1 MNVWNTPPSSSFLNP
16 LLPLLPKFFS
26 CQGMGESK
34 VDSTIFHP
42 SDGWDH
48 SFHFLHKNAAADR
61 VSKSPL
67 RKKKHKRWRETDKNV
82 KYLKSS
88 ILYITYSHTFN
99 FKRFVHH
106 LLLIVRL
113 WNWHDESIRWRPI
126 SLKYVWRNLEKKKS

>member
-1 MNVWNTPPSSSFLNP
+1 M
-16 LLPLLPKFFS
+16 
-26 CQGMGESK
+26 
-34 VDSTIFHP
+34 IFHP
-42 SDGWDH
+42 SDWWDH
-48 SFHFLHKNAAADR
+48 SFHFLHKNACAADR

-126 SLKYVWRNLEKKKS
+126 SLKYVWRNLEKKKILIGNLTMCDLLHAAGACNCMPNIKRFFT

>member
-1 MNVWNTPPSSSFLNP
+1 M
-16 LLPLLPKFFS
+16 
-26 CQGMGESK
+26 
-34 VDSTIFHP
+34 IFHP
-42 SDGWDH
+42 SDWWDH

-82 KYLKSS
+82 KYLKS

-106 LLLIVRL
+106 LLIVRL

-126 SLKYVWRNLEKKKS
+126 SLKYVWRNLERKKNLNWKFDNVWFMAHVIARPILKDFSRNQ